1 MEIVTISDTNIFI
14 DLIGIGLLDTFF
26 SLPWEF
32 HTTDMIIHEL
42 KEPVQRRKVV
52 AYQHK
57 NVLRVKKF
65 DGKELSNLIAFHA
78 KMCNK
83 TNVSIQDCSV
93 WLYAQDNRYMLLT
106 GDSKLKNAA
115 TRSGVDVH
123 GILFVFDKLVEN
135 QLLTKEQAT
144 TKLKDL
150 ILLNPRLP
158 QTDVLKRL
166 QYWARNEK
174 DDG

>member
-14 DLIGIGLLDTFF
+14 DLIETGLLDTFF

-42 KEPVQRRKVV
+42 KESAQRKKVI
-52 AYQHK
+52 AYQRK
-57 NVLRVKKF
+57 KVLHVKTF
-65 DGKELSNLIAFHA
+65 DEKELSNLIVFHA
-78 KMCNK
+78 QMRNK

-93 WLYAQDNRYMLLT
+93 WLYAHDNGYMLLT

-115 TRSGVDVH
+115 MKSGVDVH
-123 GILFVFDKLVEN
+123 GILFVIDKLVEH
-135 QLLTKEQAT
+135 QLLTRERAT
-144 TKLKDL
+144 QKLKVL

-158 QTDVLKRL
+158 QADILKRL
-166 QYWARNEK
+166 QHWARNEK
-174 DDG
+174 R